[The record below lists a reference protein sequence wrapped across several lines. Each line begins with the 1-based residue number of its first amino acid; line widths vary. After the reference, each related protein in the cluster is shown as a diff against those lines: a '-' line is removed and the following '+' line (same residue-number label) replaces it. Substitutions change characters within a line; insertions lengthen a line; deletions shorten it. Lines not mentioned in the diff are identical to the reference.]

1 MVDKSQNGIIGIEL
15 KSKLTAKCIL
25 VCSCYLPPEGSPW
38 ADTSSFYGHLISQSY
53 LNSYADNV
61 FVAGDF
67 NVRNGNRLDFI
78 ERMDLHNKCHVLD
91 KTINS
96 YCDSFLEFI
105 KDIKMCIVNGRVTP
119 EFDNFTCF
127 NRNGCSI
134 VDYII
139 TDYDS
144 LNKCKKCKVF
154 SVNEII
160 NENNKLESMISSSCK
175 VPDHSVIMVEFEYV
189 CQVKDHHESST
200 QCGSIY
206 RKYSFQNLND
216 NFLNNDN
223 VK

>member
-1 MVDKSQNGIIGIEL
+1 MYISV
-15 KSKLTAKCIL
+15 IL
-25 VCSCYLPPEGSPW
+25 LSSTRRFSW
-38 ADTSSFYGHLISQSY
+38 ADTSSFYGHLISQLY

-67 NVRNGNRLDFI
+67 NARIGGRLDFI
-78 ERMDLHNKCHVLD
+78 ERMDLLNKCHVLD
-91 KTINS
+91 KTINW

-105 KDIKMCIVNGRVTP
+105 KDVKMCILNGRVTP

-154 SVNEII
+154 SE
-160 NENNKLESMISSSCK
+160 
-175 VPDHSVIMVEFEYV
+175 
-189 CQVKDHHESST
+189 
-200 QCGSIY
+200 
-206 RKYSFQNLND
+206 
-216 NFLNNDN
+216 
-223 VK
+223 